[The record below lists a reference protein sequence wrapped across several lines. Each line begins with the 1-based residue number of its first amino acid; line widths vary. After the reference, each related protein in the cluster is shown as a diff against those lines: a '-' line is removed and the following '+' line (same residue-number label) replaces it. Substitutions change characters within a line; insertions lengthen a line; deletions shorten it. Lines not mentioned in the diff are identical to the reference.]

1 MPFLSIGDF
10 SFIQNGAIIGHDV
23 KVGNWCRID
32 CHAVCIAGVELGDA
46 VCIHTAAVINHNI
59 KVASGACVGAGS
71 FVIRNIK
78 NAITVYGN
86 PARKIDIK

>member
-1 MPFLSIGDF
+1 M
-10 SFIQNGAIIGHDV
+10 
-23 KVGNWCRID
+23 
-32 CHAVCIAGVELGDA
+32 GDA

-59 KVASGACVGAGS
+59 KIASGACVGAGS